1 MARERRLS
9 FYPKVKSVASI
20 GPVGP
25 TSGMLDSVF
34 EQPLDR
40 RKMARELPVSQRSMY
55 VRWVRPQIEF
65 HSYAEQ

>member
-1 MARERRLS
+1 
-9 FYPKVKSVASI
+9 
-20 GPVGP
+20 
-25 TSGMLDSVF
+25 MLEPVF

-40 RKMARELPVSQRSMY
+40 RKMARELPVSQRSMH